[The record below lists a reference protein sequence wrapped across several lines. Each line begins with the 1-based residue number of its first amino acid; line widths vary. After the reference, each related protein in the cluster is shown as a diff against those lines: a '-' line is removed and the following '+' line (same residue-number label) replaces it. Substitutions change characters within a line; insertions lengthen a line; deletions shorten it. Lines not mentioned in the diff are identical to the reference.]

1 YKERISCFK
10 KNPNFKILLLP
21 VIYYLLLAISLIYSQ
36 NLEEGLFT
44 LEKKL
49 TLLIL
54 PLFVGTETNFF
65 KDITSKGLGTKLVNA
80 FILGVLI
87 IVILNYGYAFYRYL
101 NGSGTEAFYRNF
113 LARWNHPSY
122 VSMYASLALMILLH
136 RLLFLK
142 DEIFINKYFQV
153 FIILVL
159 VVYLFMLS
167 QRGPL
172 LSWMMLLPIYAAYIL
187 INKKETRLAIV
198 FTIICILVVLFSYQF
213 IGLVKNRVD
222 NTLEQVNNE
231 FEQKKAP
238 LTNRI
243 VIWKVSL
250 ETIKN
255 EMLLGYGVG
264 DVKDALNP
272 VYLERKRLD
281 AVEHNLNAHNQ
292 YLQTCIE
299 IGILGLLYF
308 VLMLLLITKFAWQNN
323 KLILLIFLFLFVA
336 NILFEVMLD
345 RASGVIGF
353 AYLFSVLTIR
363 TKNVGAVN

>member
-1 YKERISCFK
+1 
-10 KNPNFKILLLP
+10 
-21 VIYYLLLAISLIYSQ
+21 
-36 NLEEGLFT
+36 
-44 LEKKL
+44 
-49 TLLIL
+49 
-54 PLFVGTETNFF
+54 
-65 KDITSKGLGTKLVNA
+65 
-80 FILGVLI
+80 
-87 IVILNYGYAFYRYL
+87 
-101 NGSGTEAFYRNF
+101 
-113 LARWNHPSY
+113 
-122 VSMYASLALMILLH
+122 MYASLALMILLH

-281 AVEHNLNAHNQ
+281 AVERNLNAHKQ
-292 YLQTCIE
+292 YLQTCID